1 MSASERLKGQSAVL
15 PEIIAVIK
23 AAENVHAIW
32 AMVQQCEKTTQQ
44 ALRESLIALDYKL
57 MQI

>member
-15 PEIIAVIK
+15 PELIAVIK

-32 AMVQQCEKTTQQ
+32 ATVQQYEETTQQ
-44 ALRESLIALDYKL
+44 ALRESVVALDYKL
-57 MQI
+57 TQI